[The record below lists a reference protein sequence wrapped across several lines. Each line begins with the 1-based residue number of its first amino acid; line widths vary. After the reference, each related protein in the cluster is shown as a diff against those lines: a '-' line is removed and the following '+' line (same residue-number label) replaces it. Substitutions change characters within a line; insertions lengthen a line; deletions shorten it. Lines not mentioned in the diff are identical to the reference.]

1 MSCPSTFSETRLR
14 SSFFLTTPAKK
25 PRTECCCQSV
35 AFMIAAIVVPFGSY
49 SIFSTADCFDDEDAG
64 DFDDAVFEA
73 AALVAA
79 VGFDRVGTL
88 LLAGRFTVRDDLRA
102 VFANFDFDLLVAIW
116 LSLGSMTASC
126 AGTATSPRKLSSR
139 AGGISRISK
148 TNILGDTT
156 RSFPW
161 GGRANCEQSYGFL
174 RFGREILRPCGNG
187 LGIPAYVPK
196 HGRPDRGFADAGR
209 HG

>member
-1 MSCPSTFSETRLR
+1 MRCPSPFSETR
-14 SSFFLTTPAKK
+14 SKFSFFLTTPAKK

-64 DFDDAVFEA
+64 DFDDAAFET

-88 LLAGRFTVRDDLRA
+88 LLAGCFTVRDDLRA

-116 LSLGSMTASC
+116 LSLGSTTASC
-126 AGTATSPRKLSSR
+126 AGT
-139 AGGISRISK
+139 
-148 TNILGDTT
+148 DTA
-156 RSFPW
+156 PPN
-161 GGRANCEQSYGFL
+161 GGRGERQ
-174 RFGREILRPCGNG
+174 
-187 LGIPAYVPK
+187 
-196 HGRPDRGFADAGR
+196 
-209 HG
+209 